1 MIDWKLCAWMFG
13 IVAGGIAVVVAIGWL
28 LP

>member
-1 MIDWKLCAWMFG
+1 MIDWKLCLWMFG
-13 IVAGGIAVVVAIGWL
+13 IVAGGIAVVLVIGAI

>member
-1 MIDWKLCAWMFG
+1 MIDWKLCLWMFA
-13 IVAGGIAVVVAIGWL
+13 IVAGGIAVVLVIGAI

>member
-1 MIDWKLCAWMFG
+1 MIDWKLCLWMFG
-13 IVAGGIAVVVAIGWL
+13 IAAGGIAVVLVIGAV